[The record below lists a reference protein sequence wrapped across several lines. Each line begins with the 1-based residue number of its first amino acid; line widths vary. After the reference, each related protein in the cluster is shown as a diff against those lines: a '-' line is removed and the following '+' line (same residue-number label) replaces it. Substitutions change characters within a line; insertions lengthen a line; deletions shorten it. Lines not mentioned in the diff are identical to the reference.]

1 MEMKDMQAQT
11 DKWIKENTPG
21 YWPPLSMLARL
32 TEEVGE
38 TARIMNHVYGEKKK
52 KPDEVHD
59 SLEGEFGDLLF
70 TIICMAN
77 ALGMD
82 LDSAYKKTMEKC
94 EKRDKNRFK

>member
-1 MEMKDMQAQT
+1 MDIKDMQSEVDA
-11 DKWIKENTPG
+11 WIKSNTPG

-38 TARIMNHVYGEKKK
+38 TARILNHVYGEKRK
-52 KPDEVHD
+52 KPDEVHN

-77 ALGMD
+77 ALNID
-82 LDSAYKKTMEKC
+82 LNSAHKKTLEKC
-94 EKRDKNRFK
+94 DSRDKNRFK